1 MVGDPAHRVERKE
14 SQDEVMVVMSDVPIV
29 FLAPITSQSAPATQH
44 RQKLETSANTTR
56 SFSLFYFILM
66 ISLYLSIINLHHW
79 SVPSLG
85 SIYFKGALVSCCS
98 RQKKNFS

>member
-44 RQKLETSANTTR
+44 QQKLKPLLILPEVSLSSTS
-56 SFSLFYFILM
+56 Y
-66 ISLYLSIINLHHW
+66 
-79 SVPSLG
+79 
-85 SIYFKGALVSCCS
+85 
-98 RQKKNFS
+98 